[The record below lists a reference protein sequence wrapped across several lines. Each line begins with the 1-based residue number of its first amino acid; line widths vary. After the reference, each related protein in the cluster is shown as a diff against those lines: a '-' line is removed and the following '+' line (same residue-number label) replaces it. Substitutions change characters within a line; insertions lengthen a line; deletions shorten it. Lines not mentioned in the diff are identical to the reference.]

1 MIYSDCVTPL
11 AALGLSTHVLNTA
24 TGDPAAD
31 MKVRFQSLEGG
42 VWIDRHESRTNADG
56 RAHGFSK
63 GPLGAG
69 NFRLI
74 FDAGSWFAQ
83 RGQDCFFPQVTIEFK
98 ANDSNRHHHVPL
110 LLSPFGYS
118 TYRGS

>member
-1 MIYSDCVTPL
+1 MTPL
-11 AALGLSTHVLNTA
+11 AILGLSTHVLNTA

-42 VWIDRHESRTNADG
+42 AWFDRHETHTDADG
-56 RAHGFSK
+56 RAQGFSK
-63 GPLGAG
+63 GPLAAG

-74 FDAGSWFAQ
+74 FDAGPWFAR
-83 RGQDCFFPQVTIEFK
+83 RGQDCFFPQVTIEFQVTDPK
-98 ANDSNRHHHVPL
+98 RHHHVPL